1 MRDTKKIATASSNG
15 ASPIPKDIM
24 EIIALYGDI
33 RARVTSYRQAH
44 PNLCEETPRT
54 FLELEE
60 AIDSGINCSTKL
72 ASVFFHEMAY
82 SYPSAFRNHING
94 GLSHE

>member
-1 MRDTKKIATASSNG
+1 MLNTKEITASSSNG
-15 ASPIPKDIM
+15 TNPIPQDIM

-72 ASVFFHEMAY
+72 ASVFLHEMAY
-82 SYPSAFRNHING
+82 SYPSVFRNPING